1 MSKSGRHTCIFCGTK
16 REQYKMSQIRFRYY
30 KSPAAMAVSYHWVCK
45 DGCVDKLVKTR
56 FETSATVIEENN
68 V

>member
-1 MSKSGRHTCIFCGTK
+1 
-16 REQYKMSQIRFRYY
+16 MSQILFRYY
-30 KSPAAMAVSYHWVCK
+30 KSPAAAATSYHWACK
-45 DGCVDKLVKTR
+45 DGCLDKLVKTK